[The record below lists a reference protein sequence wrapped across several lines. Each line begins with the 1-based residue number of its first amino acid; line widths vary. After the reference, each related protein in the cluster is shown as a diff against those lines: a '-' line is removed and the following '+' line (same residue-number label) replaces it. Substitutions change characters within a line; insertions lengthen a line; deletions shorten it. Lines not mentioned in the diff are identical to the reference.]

1 MYFDLLLYDT
11 IRKDRFANKT
21 ILFYVPGRQHLRDPE
36 SNLVRG
42 FKIREWGIHHLR
54 K

>member
-1 MYFDLLLYDT
+1 MYFDLLRYDT
-11 IRKDRFANKT
+11 NRKDRFINKT
-21 ILFYVPGRQHLRDPE
+21 ILCYVTGRQHLRDPE

-42 FKIREWGIHHLR
+42 FKIREWRIHHLR